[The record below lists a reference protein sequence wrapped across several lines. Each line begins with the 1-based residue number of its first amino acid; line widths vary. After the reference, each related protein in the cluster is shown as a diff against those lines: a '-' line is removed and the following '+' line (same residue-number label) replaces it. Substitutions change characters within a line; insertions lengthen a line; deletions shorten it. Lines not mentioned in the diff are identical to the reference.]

1 MNLSIT
7 IVTQHYPCTELHLVS
22 NEKKLSMSGYTV
34 TYNNKKRLLR
44 WEASIT
50 YNSDWFCNIYF
61 MLSSYIKRTLFPWH
75 LKTRQHRRV
84 FTPLSVRN
92 KHERDKTLAHPFRC
106 LEKAEI
112 VGQVVSHSGVT
123 GKAIQV
129 SLAKGEHV
137 PPGAVINVTWKGEQ
151 TAVPRNRSI
160 AHPWLALSLS
170 QQLSPCPPAAPP
182 STSALRDHPHRL
194 SPAHHFRVLEY
205 SVITAQVDASSR
217 LSRRCEKPSGTDVP
231 CPKLW
236 VREELFRS
244 KVTRSTESPVLW
256 LESQGTRECEEC
268 GLSEAVKTETSG
280 FRTERWSWGCGR
292 FVPGVFRNQGLSQMK
307 TLYER
312 IYEIHVKCIFI
323 LKMHSSKISAGYSG

>member
-1 MNLSIT
+1 
-7 IVTQHYPCTELHLVS
+7 
-22 NEKKLSMSGYTV
+22 
-34 TYNNKKRLLR
+34 
-44 WEASIT
+44 
-50 YNSDWFCNIYF
+50 

-194 SPAHHFRVLEY
+194 SPARHFRVLEY
-205 SVITAQVDASSR
+205 SVVTAQVDASSR
-217 LSRRCEKPSGTDVP
+217 LNRRCKKPLWDWCAMPKALSQRGAFQKQSHKEHRVP
-231 CPKLW
+231 SF
-236 VREELFRS
+236 VA
-244 KVTRSTESPVLW
+244 
-256 LESQGTRECEEC
+256 G
-268 GLSEAVKTETSG
+268 
-280 FRTERWSWGCGR
+280 
-292 FVPGVFRNQGLSQMK
+292 VPGHKGMWGVWIIRGSEDRDIWL
-307 TLYER
+307 
-312 IYEIHVKCIFI
+312 
-323 LKMHSSKISAGYSG
+323 